1 MTKKIVI
8 AIVALL
14 VIALAAVKLFSN
26 QQTVE
31 EKVYRPD
38 ANKKI
43 LLKAQAVTPKDL
55 DKTFTYTGTFR
66 PFREVMLTPQVE
78 GRVTALYFEEGSVIP
93 EGKLLVQ
100 IDDELLRAQYI
111 SAEASYE
118 TARRN
123 FERYEKASE
132 SEGVSKMQYDNYW
145 QQYKN
150 AESQLKQLDKN
161 IRLSKIIAPFAG
173 TITQKNVETGS
184 VVDPKGSV
192 GRLTD
197 LSQLKL
203 EIAVPENEIYLFK
216 EGENA
221 TIQTEIYSGQSL
233 TGKIDYVSDRA
244 DDSHNYTVKILL
256 KNSHAKELKAGMY
269 GRAVM
274 SKDLQAAT
282 LTIPRSAL
290 LGSAKNPQVY
300 IVESD
305 KAVLRDVVTGNSNG
319 LEIEVVNGLKSG
331 EVVVVS
337 GQINLSNGTPV
348 TITK

>member
-1 MTKKIVI
+1 
-8 AIVALL
+8 
-14 VIALAAVKLFSN
+14 LFSN
-26 QQTVE
+26 QQTVQ

-38 ANKKI
+38 ANKKV
-43 LLKAQAVTPKDL
+43 LVKAQAVTPKDL
-55 DKTFTYTGTFR
+55 DRTFTYTGTFR
-66 PFREVMLTPQVE
+66 PFKEVMLMPQAQ
-78 GRVTALYFEEGSVIP
+78 GKVTGLYFEEGSAIP

-111 SAEASYE
+111 AAEASYE
-118 TARRN
+118 TAKRN

-132 SEGVSKMQYDNYW
+132 SEGVSKMQYDSYW

-173 TITQKNVETGS
+173 TITQKDVEIGS
-184 VVDPKGSV
+184 VVNTSNAI

-203 EIAVPENEIYLFK
+203 EIAVPEKEIYLFQ

-221 TIQTEIYSGQSL
+221 TIQTDLYPGHNF

-244 DDSHNYTVKILL
+244 DDSHNYTVKILI
-256 KNSHAKELKAGMY
+256 KNNKANELKAGMY
-269 GRAVM
+269 GTAM
-274 SKDLQAAT
+274 MNKDLQAST
-282 LTIPRSAL
+282 LIIPRSAL
-290 LGSAKNPQVY
+290 LGSAKNPQVF
-300 IVESD
+300 VVQNDTAS
-305 KAVLRDVVTGNSNG
+305 LRNIQTGSSNG
-319 LEIEVVNGLKSG
+319 LEIEVINGLKAG

-337 GQINLSNGTPV
+337 GQINLSNGSPV
-348 TITK
+348 SITQ